1 MKRSQFIQSVAL
13 GALSVGLGDVFAQS
27 KKSKNFAMQLFS
39 VRDAVAKD
47 LEGTL
52 RKLRSIGYNQLEIY
66 GYNGT
71 FFGKTP
77 KEFKTILANTD
88 MKVISSHHVSGYGMK
103 MKGSLQDNWKQT
115 VEDLAA
121 IDAKYMGCSY
131 LFPNERTNEIYTAL
145 PDLLNSCGEATKG
158 SGIQFIYHNHEF
170 EFEKFG
176 DTLAYDHLLNKT
188 DANLVKMEL
197 DLYWICKAGKDP
209 LAYFDK
215 YPGRFPL
222 WHVKDMSAAGEIT
235 EVGNGTIDFAKI
247 FAARKKAGLKH
258 WFVEQDIS
266 KGDIFE
272 SLKSS
277 HKFLSTQKYS

>member
-13 GALSVGLGDVFAQS
+13 GGLSVGLGDVFAQS
-27 KKSKNFAMQLFS
+27 KKPKNFAMQLFS

-145 PDLLNSCGEATKG
+145 PDLLNSCGEVTKA

-215 YPGRFPL
+215 YQGRFPL

-277 HKFLSTQKYS
+277 HKFLSAQKYS

>member
-1 MKRSQFIQSVAL
+1 MWAWATCL
-13 GALSVGLGDVFAQS
+13 G
-27 KKSKNFAMQLFS
+27 
-39 VRDAVAKD
+39 
-47 LEGTL
+47 
-52 RKLRSIGYNQLEIY
+52 SIGYNQLEIY

-77 KEFKTILANTD
+77 KEFKTILANTG

-103 MKGSLQDNWKQT
+103 IKGSLQDNWKQT

-121 IDAKYMGCSY
+121 IDSKYMGCSY
-131 LFPNERTNEIYTAL
+131 LFPNERTKEIYTAL
-145 PDLLNSCGEATKG
+145 PDLLNSCGEVSKTA
-158 SGIQFIYHNHEF
+158 GIQFIYHNHDF
-170 EFEKFG
+170 EFEQFG
-176 DTLAYDHLLNKT
+176 DTLAYDHLQNKT

-197 DLYWICKAGKDP
+197 DLYWIYKAGKDP
-209 LAYFDK
+209 LAYFNK

-222 WHVKDMSAAGEIT
+222 WHVKDMSTAGEIT

-266 KGDIFE
+266 KGDILE
-272 SLKSS
+272 SLQSS
-277 HKFLSTQKYS
+277 HKFLSAQKFSG

>member
-27 KKSKNFAMQLFS
+27 KKSKNFAMQLFT

-115 VEDLAA
+115 VDDLAA

-145 PDLLNSCGEATKG
+145 PDLLNSCGEVTKG

-197 DLYWICKAGKDP
+197 DLYWIYKAGKDP

-222 WHVKDMSAAGEIT
+222 WHVKDMSTAGEIT

-277 HKFLSTQKYS
+277 HKFLSAQKYS

>member
-27 KKSKNFAMQLFS
+27 KKPKNFAMQLFS

-115 VEDLAA
+115 VDDLAA

-145 PDLLNSCGEATKG
+145 PDLLNSCGEVTKG

-197 DLYWICKAGKDP
+197 DLYWIYKAGKDP

-222 WHVKDMSAAGEIT
+222 WHVKDMSTAGEIT

-277 HKFLSTQKYS
+277 HQFLSSQKYS

>member
-1 MKRSQFIQSVAL
+1 
-13 GALSVGLGDVFAQS
+13 
-27 KKSKNFAMQLFS
+27 MQLFS

-52 RKLRSIGYNQLEIY
+52 RKLRSIDYNQLEIY

-131 LFPNERTNEIYTAL
+131 LFP
-145 PDLLNSCGEATKG
+145 
-158 SGIQFIYHNHEF
+158 Q
-170 EFEKFG
+170 
-176 DTLAYDHLLNKT
+176 
-188 DANLVKMEL
+188 
-197 DLYWICKAGKDP
+197 
-209 LAYFDK
+209 
-215 YPGRFPL
+215 
-222 WHVKDMSAAGEIT
+222 
-235 EVGNGTIDFAKI
+235 
-247 FAARKKAGLKH
+247 
-258 WFVEQDIS
+258 
-266 KGDIFE
+266 
-272 SLKSS
+272 
-277 HKFLSTQKYS
+277 